1 MTNSAAQSRLLAF
14 YSGESPDDRGR
25 KLASILNWN
34 DGELESVHDFI
45 QWMFP
50 LRERSGANP
59 QAPVLDDATVEQFQ
73 SRADLQEKLRASLR
87 RMLRFYGLE
96 LKTEGFLAVV
106 KAQNFAARSANWLT
120 AGNHNHL
127 RITRMIKS
135 LKTLGLGEEAD
146 ALFACLRVIY
156 QRQPARPTSPI
167 SARTFQFWQDAA
179 SADH

>member
-1 MTNSAAQSRLLAF
+1 MTNSAQSRLLAF

-25 KLASILNWN
+25 KLANILKWN
-34 DGELESVHDFI
+34 DDELENIHDFI

-59 QAPVLDDATVEQFQ
+59 QAPVLDESTVEQFH
-73 SRADLQEKLRASLR
+73 SRGDLQEKLRASLR
-87 RMLRFYGLE
+87 RMLKFYGLE
-96 LKTEGFLAVV
+96 LKTEGPLAVV
-106 KAQNFAARSANWLT
+106 EGQNFASRSATWLT
-120 AGNHNHL
+120 TGNHNHL

-135 LKTLGLGEEAD
+135 LKTLGLGNEAD

-156 QRQPARPTSPI
+156 QRQSARSTSPI

-179 SADH
+179 SAGR